1 MSSRVVERSGHTCG
15 TKQGNVT
22 FIDEETGRI
31 SSYCFACS
39 SKTTPTLLAAD
50 VQPAKAKT
58 DAEIKAEIAEVGT
71 YQFLDLPERK
81 LRASTL
87 EKFGVRVSVSEQ
99 DGKTPQARYF
109 PYTKQGK
116 LAGYKVKSGE
126 YTYSLGD
133 IKGADLFNWEQAS
146 KSGAYR
152 LIVTEGEEDA
162 CAVDR
167 IYEMYGKEEYLPA
180 IVSLPRGAG
189 CAREALQQ
197 HAKEIKLLFKEVIFC
212 FDNDKAGREAVQKAM
227 LVLPN
232 AKSVHLP
239 EKDANDCLLKGKAKA
254 AYTALSFNATKPS
267 NTRIVLAE
275 EIHEQAKEPAKFGEL
290 TWPWHQMNEDLR
302 GIRLGETIYLGA
314 GTKVGKTT
322 VKNALGAHFMQEG
335 HKIFMACPEE
345 PNVMTYKLLA
355 NQLTG
360 KVFHDPEVEFDEDAY
375 EEAGRIMRGKLSM
388 LNLYQ
393 FLGWETLK
401 ADITEAATNG
411 CKAVFIDP
419 VTSLINGINSG
430 DANTL
435 LGAFAQELAGM
446 AADMQF
452 TAFIFA
458 HLRAPEGQI
467 SEDKR
472 QQYYSK
478 GHYIDLG
485 ACSHEMGG
493 SVYSAQFAGSRAMQ
507 RSCHLMLALLAN
519 KDPDLPE
526 EIRNTRQIRVLE
538 DRAWG
543 GSGKYN
549 LFYNKQTGLFV
560 EL

>member
-1 MSSRVVERSGHTCG
+1 
-15 TKQGNVT
+15 
-22 FIDEETGRI
+22 
-31 SSYCFACS
+31 
-39 SKTTPTLLAAD
+39 
-50 VQPAKAKT
+50 
-58 DAEIKAEIAEVGT
+58 
-71 YQFLDLPERK
+71 
-81 LRASTL
+81 
-87 EKFGVRVSVSEQ
+87 
-99 DGKTPQARYF
+99 
-109 PYTKQGK
+109 
-116 LAGYKVKSGE
+116 
-126 YTYSLGD
+126 
-133 IKGADLFNWEQAS
+133 
-146 KSGAYR
+146 
-152 LIVTEGEEDA
+152 
-162 CAVDR
+162 
-167 IYEMYGKEEYLPA
+167 
-180 IVSLPRGAG
+180 
-189 CAREALQQ
+189 
-197 HAKEIKLLFKEVIFC
+197 
-212 FDNDKAGREAVQKAM
+212 
-227 LVLPN
+227 
-232 AKSVHLP
+232 
-239 EKDANDCLLKGKAKA
+239 
-254 AYTALSFNATKPS
+254 
-267 NTRIVLAE
+267 
-275 EIHEQAKEPAKFGEL
+275 
-290 TWPWHQMNEDLR
+290 
-302 GIRLGETIYLGA
+302 
-314 GTKVGKTT
+314 VGKTT